1 MQAGGETCVVR
12 SIYSLPF
19 ITLIS
24 SPPPI
29 QLDIMDTAGAEQFTA
44 LNEVYIKVPLVSSSK
59 DHPAY
64 PIQKARGFV
73 LVFR

>member
-1 MQAGGETCVVR
+1 MRRTSC
-12 SIYSLPF
+12 LLPPF
-19 ITLIS
+19 ILLIS
-24 SPPPI
+24 FPPNI

>member
-24 SPPPI
+24 FPPI